1 MLPELCNVRS
11 IGRCFAPLARPCV
24 HVGGPV
30 ICAIWR
36 RQIDCFS
43 MGGCDQNQVSNP
55 FSPKCFWPY
64 VTSGWYQHNPPIASS
79 RAQSVLHKCYAHDT
93 PPPSQE
99 GANAGR
105 VLHVPAHCQY
115 LAHCLESSIHADSS
129 GHSGHCFVLWRTLAF
144 SQGPGFSTVD
154 IQDGGRLFR
163 TLACCLDGDILF
175 RPHGSQQPFYSGHSF
190 LYSGHLHFIQD
201 TWFSAD
207 GFFGTSCLFIQD
219 VRWVK
224 ELFS

>member
-36 RQIDCFS
+36 RQIDCLS

-55 FSPKCFWPY
+55 FSPKCSWPY

-79 RAQSVLHKCYAHDT
+79 RAQSGLHKCYEHD
-93 PPPSQE
+93 PPPPLPKRALMPDEFCMSQHIVNIWPT
-99 GANAGR
+99 ALNHQSMR
-105 VLHVPAHCQY
+105 IPA
-115 LAHCLESSIHADSS
+115 A
-129 GHSGHCFVLWRTLAF
+129 
-144 SQGPGFSTVD
+144 
-154 IQDGGRLFR
+154 IQDIVLCYGGRWLSVKAQVSRPLIFR
-163 TLACCLDGDILF
+163 TGAVYSGPWLVVWNGDILF
-175 RPHGSQQPFYSGHSF
+175 RTHGSQPPFYSGHSF

-219 VRWVK
+219 VRWV
-224 ELFS
+224 